1 MQSDFNLAAQRA
13 AVEAGGEHL
22 LPIVRKELL
31 HYEILF
37 ALDRANL
44 LQGLVF
50 QGGTAL
56 RLCYDAPRFSEDL
69 DFAGGPDF
77 DAGRLK
83 GAKAALE
90 RRVQRRFDVEAVVKE
105 PRVRPVSPGVTV
117 YRWWMVVKVAGDRPD
132 VPRLRVRLE
141 VANVLAHSRE
151 VRALNVHYSGLP
163 DGYGDLL
170 IAAESLDEVMADK
183 LVSLAATG
191 SRVRHRDI
199 WDLRWL
205 KMRGAA
211 VRVDWV
217 ARKLR
222 DYGVENYREGLDSMR
237 ERLPEIVQGEEFRKT
252 MANYLSLE
260 VQERTMG
267 RKEFPPFLA
276 AEVRDLLRQVREG
289 LDAQERQL
297 DADRSG

>member
-13 AVEAGGEHL
+13 TAEAGGEHL
-22 LPIVRKELL
+22 RSIVRKELL

-37 ALDRANL
+37 ALDSANL

-56 RLCYDAPRFSEDL
+56 RLCYGAPRFSEDL

-117 YRWWMVVKVAGDRPD
+117 YRWWMVVKLAGSRPD
-132 VPRLRVRLE
+132 EPRLRVRLE

-151 VRALNVHYSGLP
+151 VRALNVNYSGLP
-163 DGYGDLL
+163 DGYGNTL

-222 DYGVENYREGLDSMR
+222 DYGVENYREGLDAMR
-237 ERLPEIVQGEEFRKT
+237 ERLPEIVQGEEFRET
-252 MANYLSLE
+252 MFGYLPQE
-260 VQERTMG
+260 VREGTLDRE
-267 RKEFPPFLA
+267 EFPPFLA